1 MLITTGTCYEFTLG
15 REGHWPPATL
25 QDRFER
31 LYEKK
36 VQMKQFTRKLLTCKV
51 SLITKSHNA

>member
-31 LYEKK
+31 LNEKSSNETVYK
-36 VQMKQFTRKLLTCKV
+36 ETPNL
-51 SLITKSHNA
+51 

>member
-31 LYEKK
+31 LNEKK
-36 VQMKQFTRKLLTCKV
+36 FK
-51 SLITKSHNA
+51 